1 MGGCGF
7 SRTPG
12 EGGGEVKEIHQSC
25 NLSLLEIYDALLRG
39 HLILA
44 ALDVIPWQAV
54 DSLAMAFL
62 AYLYLDWLSLYRQH
76 HIRKMGQNLG
86 ETRVASFSAPYEL
99 VWYRLYRWCQ
109 ASWTWLAQSS
119 PTELDHRHPVDEPP
133 IYVRVAN
140 QSLALV
146 PKALFC
152 WVNWIYILCFTL
164 AVLNMKRG
172 ELRFSISLI
181 KVLLISPCCVGKY
194 IFWTAI
200 SFRFPLLEVAA
211 VDVH

>member
-1 MGGCGF
+1 MWISPHPRG
-7 SRTPG
+7 
-12 EGGGEVKEIHQSC
+12 GGGEVKEIHQSC

-39 HLILA
+39 HLTLA
-44 ALDVIPWQAV
+44 ALDVILWQAV

-62 AYLYLDWLSLYRQH
+62 AYLYLDWLSLYRQ
-76 HIRKMGQNLG
+76 RKMDQDLG
-86 ETRVASFSAPYEL
+86 ETRVASFSAPSKL

-146 PKALFC
+146 PKP
-152 WVNWIYILCFTL
+152 CF
-164 AVLNMKRG
+164 VG
-172 ELRFSISLI
+172 SI
-181 KVLLISPCCVGKY
+181 GY
-194 IFWTAI
+194 IFCALHLQCWTW
-200 SFRFPLLEVAA
+200 SVENCVSRFPW
-211 VDVH
+211 